1 VPPDWVALSLFPR
14 TTRGIRQGEFSAMTG
29 KEFRVLLAESAPGE
43 AANGLRALSP
53 GPDSTLELSIVP
65 TLPTP
70 VATIELAAPGAM
82 FLDLSPGEAQKRGP
96 RSASKFL

>member
-1 VPPDWVALSLFPR
+1 
-14 TTRGIRQGEFSAMTG
+14 MTG

-65 TLPTP
+65 TLPTL